1 MNRIHSLMPSFP
13 YNRVLQECKILSF
26 RGADRRRGILQPL
39 ANKIIKVSH
48 GACPQRKDKIPR
60 FARND
65 TERRVRNDNK
75 NGFIEA
81 ALATVKRKQL
91 DWIPRSRCESS
102 RRVATTSRGMTLLNI
117 VLFITFLLTS
127 FTPNAEAHRLQPAY
141 LQINEQSAGK
151 FSILWKRPFVG
162 NRPMSI
168 YPQLPSGCSNITESP
183 VQALPSGAVER
194 WFVDCGASG
203 IVNNEIVI
211 SGLPA
216 TQTDTLLRI
225 RLIDGGMHTTVLRP
239 ESPSFLVPLKPSKLK
254 VAGSYL
260 VLGIE
265 HILGG
270 FDHLLFVL
278 GLLLIV
284 RSTVLLIKTITSF
297 TLAHSVTLAMAALGF
312 VHVPQTPV
320 EAVIALSIL
329 FLATELV
336 KQHRGETGL
345 TTKAPWLVAL
355 CFGLLHGFGF
365 AGALTEVG
373 LPQTDIP
380 LALLFFNVGVEVGQ
394 LMFVAGVLTATLLI
408 QKMKLRW
415 PVWAEQVPAY
425 AIGSL
430 AAFWFIQRT
439 VSFW

>member
-1 MNRIHSLMPSFP
+1 M
-13 YNRVLQECKILSF
+13 
-26 RGADRRRGILQPL
+26 
-39 ANKIIKVSH
+39 
-48 GACPQRKDKIPR
+48 
-60 FARND
+60 
-65 TERRVRNDNK
+65 
-75 NGFIEA
+75 
-81 ALATVKRKQL
+81 KQL
-91 DWIPRSRCESS
+91 FRILILIVILLGPFSS
-102 RRVATTSRGMTLLNI
+102 NV
-117 VLFITFLLTS
+117 
-127 FTPNAEAHRLQPAY
+127 EAHRLQPAY
-141 LQINEQSAGK
+141 LEINEQSAGK
-151 FSILWKRPFVG
+151 FSILWKRPFIG
-162 NRPMSI
+162 SRPMNI
-168 YPQLPSGCSNITESP
+168 YPRLPASCTNITEP
-183 VQALPSGAVER
+183 VVQAFASGAIER
-194 WFVDCGASG
+194 WIVDCGSNG
-203 IVNNEIVI
+203 MIKETIFI
-211 SGLPA
+211 DGLSA

-225 RLIDGGMHTTVLRP
+225 QLINGSMHTTVLRP
-239 ESPSFLVPLKPSKLK
+239 DSPSFLVPEKASTSK

-260 VLGIE
+260 LLGIE

-284 RSTVLLIKTITSF
+284 QSTKLLIKTITSF
-297 TLAHSVTLAMAALGF
+297 TLAHSVTLAMATLGF
-312 VHVPQTPV
+312 VHVPQAPV

-345 TTKAPWLVAL
+345 TTRAPWLVAL

-373 LPQTDIP
+373 LPQSDIP

-394 LMFVAGVLTATLLI
+394 LMFVAGVLVVTWMI
-408 QKMKLRW
+408 KKMKLRW

>member
-1 MNRIHSLMPSFP
+1 MKRFINIMLAAF
-13 YNRVLQECKILSF
+13 ILF
-26 RGADRRRGILQPL
+26 ATLAVNAD
-39 ANKIIKVSH
+39 
-48 GACPQRKDKIPR
+48 
-60 FARND
+60 
-65 TERRVRNDNK
+65 
-75 NGFIEA
+75 
-81 ALATVKRKQL
+81 
-91 DWIPRSRCESS
+91 
-102 RRVATTSRGMTLLNI
+102 
-117 VLFITFLLTS
+117 
-127 FTPNAEAHRLQPAY
+127 AHKLQPAY
-141 LQINEQSAGK
+141 LEVNEQAAGK
-151 FSILWKRPFVG
+151 FTILWKRPLVAG
-162 NRPMSI
+162 RPMNIS
-168 YPQLPSGCSNITESP
+168 PQLPAGCTNLTEP
-183 VQALPSGAVER
+183 AVQVSAAGALER
-194 WFVDCGASG
+194 RIVDCGEKG
-203 IVNNEIVI
+203 LTNETIVI
-211 SGLPA
+211 AGLSA

-225 RLIDGGMHTTVLRP
+225 QLIDGSMHTTVLRP
-239 ESPSFLVPLKPSKLK
+239 DAPSFIVPEKPSKMK

-284 RSTVLLIKTITSF
+284 RSTMLLIKTITAF

-312 VHVPQTPV
+312 VHVPQAPV
-320 EAVIALSIL
+320 EAVIALSII
-329 FLATELV
+329 FLASELS

-355 CFGLLHGFGF
+355 TFGLLHGFGF

-394 LMFVAGVLTATLLI
+394 LMFVAGVLVVTWTI
-408 QKMKLRW
+408 NKMKFRW
-415 PVWAEQVPAY
+415 PVWVEHGPAY

-439 VSFW
+439 ASFW

>member
-1 MNRIHSLMPSFP
+1 MKRLLPIVFLII
-13 YNRVLQECKILSF
+13 ILLFS
-26 RGADRRRGILQPL
+26 ITP
-39 ANKIIKVSH
+39 K
-48 GACPQRKDKIPR
+48 
-60 FARND
+60 
-65 TERRVRNDNK
+65 
-75 NGFIEA
+75 IEA
-81 ALATVKRKQL
+81 HK
-91 DWIPRSRCESS
+91 
-102 RRVATTSRGMTLLNI
+102 
-117 VLFITFLLTS
+117 
-127 FTPNAEAHRLQPAY
+127 LQPAY
-141 LQINEQSAGK
+141 LEINEQSAGK
-151 FSILWKRPFVG
+151 FSILWKRPFIG
-162 NRPMSI
+162 SRPMNI
-168 YPQLPSGCSNITESP
+168 YPQLPAGCTNLTEP
-183 VQALPSGAVER
+183 AVQTSVTGAVER
-194 WFVDCGASG
+194 WLVDCGESG
-203 IVNNEIVI
+203 ITNNTIVI
-211 SGLPA
+211 AGLSA

-225 RLIDGGMHTTVLRP
+225 QLIDGSMHTTVLRP
-239 ESPSFLVPLKPSKLK
+239 DSPSFLVPAKASKSK

-260 VLGIE
+260 LLGIE

-284 RSTVLLIKTITSF
+284 RSTMLLIKTITSF
-297 TLAHSVTLAMAALGF
+297 TLAHSVTLAMATLGF
-312 VHVPQTPV
+312 VYVPQAPV
-320 EAVIALSIL
+320 EAVIALSII

-336 KQHRGETGL
+336 KQHRGQTGL

-394 LMFVAGVLTATLLI
+394 LMFVAAVVVVQLFI
-408 QKMKLRW
+408 QKIKVKW
-415 PVWAEQVPAY
+415 PAWAEQMPAY

>member
-1 MNRIHSLMPSFP
+1 MN
-13 YNRVLQECKILSF
+13 
-26 RGADRRRGILQPL
+26 
-39 ANKIIKVSH
+39 
-48 GACPQRKDKIPR
+48 
-60 FARND
+60 
-65 TERRVRNDNK
+65 
-75 NGFIEA
+75 
-81 ALATVKRKQL
+81 
-91 DWIPRSRCESS
+91 
-102 RRVATTSRGMTLLNI
+102 
-117 VLFITFLLTS
+117 
-127 FTPNAEAHRLQPAY
+127 
-141 LQINEQSAGK
+141 
-151 FSILWKRPFVG
+151 
-162 NRPMSI
+162 I
-168 YPQLPSGCSNITESP
+168 YPQLPSNCTNLTEP
-183 VQALPSGAVER
+183 AVQPLAGGAVER
-194 WFVDCGASG
+194 WMVDCGSSAM
-203 IVNNEIVI
+203 VNATIVI
-211 SGLPA
+211 GGLPA

-225 RLIDGGMHTTVLRP
+225 QLIDQSMYTTVLRP
-239 ESPSFLVPLKPSKLK
+239 GSPSFLVPSKASKSK

-260 VLGIE
+260 LLGIE

-284 RSTVLLIKTITSF
+284 RSTMLLIKTITSF
-297 TLAHSVTLAMAALGF
+297 TLAHSVTLAMATLGF
-312 VHVPQTPV
+312 VHVPQAPV
-320 EAVIALSIL
+320 EAVIALSII

-365 AGALTEVG
+365 AGALTEIG

-394 LMFVAGVLTATLLI
+394 LMFVAGVLVVTWMI
-408 QKMKLRW
+408 KKLKFRW
-415 PVWAEQVPAY
+415 PVWMEQMPAY